1 MKLTDEQ
8 IKFVK
13 ENIKGKKVDEEKFL
27 EYLEK
32 NDSVGEEIF
41 EECKAKDDHRFFVS
55 SFTFGLRK
63 NVRGYLP
70 VKTEVFIRRIPFYYY
85 RADRGYSFRS
95 WIADLIRDTE
105 EYEEELEKIYQVL
118 EYLYYEGGVS
128 IDEIM
133 SYIKIQLYGKEE
145 ESEKQHDIETA
156 ISKSLLYASSWITE
170 EKLLYDW
177 AEYIKICKKIGWN
190 DYFPERFIT
199 KYNEALEMEGL
210 SPIIYGFHSKSWL
223 LHLDRERNKISCMGN
238 FPCDGLG
245 RPIMKW
251 IGIRNEKVEGVSCT
265 CVNSRYGELIIQ
277 INPESMIYVLNY
289 VDGNGELAEPG
300 EAGTVISW
308 EQQYAGPLN
317 MVFDNEALKEAR
329 KAFKMTQKELADAI
343 GTSVRTYQ
351 KWENGDTKPD
361 CQSLLRLMNWLEI
374 EDVQYL
380 IAYKSYPAEEEK
392 G

>member
-1 MKLTDEQ
+1 MKLTNEQ

-13 ENIKGKKVDEEKFL
+13 ESIKGKKVDEEKFL
-27 EYLEK
+27 MYLEK
-32 NDSVGEEIF
+32 NDPVGEEIF
-41 EECKAKDDHRFFVS
+41 DECKAENDHTIFIS
-55 SFTFGLRK
+55 PFTFGFRK
-63 NVRGYLP
+63 KARGYLP

-95 WIADLIRDTE
+95 WMVDLISDNE
-105 EYEEELEKIYQVL
+105 EYEEELEKAYQVL
-118 EYLYYEGGVS
+118 EYLYYEGGISV
-128 IDEIM
+128 DEIM
-133 SYIKIQLYGKEE
+133 SYIKIQLFGREE
-145 ESEKQHDIETA
+145 EIGKQHNAETA
-156 ISKSLLYASSWITE
+156 ISKSLLHTFSWITE
-170 EKLLYDW
+170 KKLLYDW

-199 KYNEALEMEGL
+199 KYNEALEMAGFP
-210 SPIIYGFHSKSWL
+210 PIIYGFHSKSRL
-223 LHLDRERNKISCMGN
+223 LHLDRDRNKISCTGN

-251 IGIRNEKVEGVSCT
+251 IGIRTENVERVSCT
-265 CVNSRYGELIIQ
+265 CVNSQCGELIIQ
-277 INPESMIYVLNY
+277 IKPESMIYVLNY

-300 EAGTVISW
+300 GAGTVISW

-329 KAFKMTQKELADAI
+329 KDFKMTQKELADAV

-380 IAYKSYPAEEEK
+380 ITYRSYPAEEEK
-392 G
+392 